1 MDKGQLPGV
10 QRLSVRGFMKKK
22 PVIQKFSTPDS
33 VFVNMQNGSDYVRI
47 PLTNL
52 DADEV
57 KELLIDF
64 VKTVAGSAGY
74 GVEEVKIDLVDEE
87 Y

>member
-1 MDKGQLPGV
+1 
-10 QRLSVRGFMKKK
+10 MKKK
-22 PVIQKFSTPDS
+22 PVIQKFSKPDS

-64 VKTVAGSAGY
+64 VEKIAVSAGY
-74 GVEEVKIDLVDEE
+74 VVEEVKIDLVDKE
-87 Y
+87 YYRAA